1 MPLLNP
7 VDPFPR
13 LTIGTGDGQTL
24 TLPEAFAGDH
34 SSQATQRRY
43 QSESAR
49 TVVVKPIP
57 TCRA

>member
-24 TLPEAFAGDH
+24 TPPGGV
-34 SSQATQRRY
+34 RR
-43 QSESAR
+43 
-49 TVVVKPIP
+49 
-57 TCRA
+57 